1 MTLSLTSLHWE
12 EYAFIQEVA
21 MTQPIDIKLPNGLI
35 IAMMP
40 HATGRTLMKPGA
52 VNETEAELWTRF
64 VHALSTTDW
73 KALASVYS
81 TAMPMPSR
89 PALVASKPAPA
100 PVATPKE
107 APTK

>member
-12 EYAFIQEVA
+12 EYEFIQEVA

-40 HATGRTLMKPGA
+40 HATGRTLMKPGS

-81 TAMPMPSR
+81 TAMPAPIVPR
-89 PALVASKPAPA
+89 APA
-100 PVATPKE
+100 PSKPVAVPTTPKE
-107 APTK
+107 APAK